1 MIAKV
6 ESRHGKEASG
16 MGESLSFWL
25 FAIPW
30 WTIGAPALS
39 AAIALLSAK
48 LGRKAFERR
57 RSHDD
62 RI

>member
-1 MIAKV
+1 
-6 ESRHGKEASG
+6 